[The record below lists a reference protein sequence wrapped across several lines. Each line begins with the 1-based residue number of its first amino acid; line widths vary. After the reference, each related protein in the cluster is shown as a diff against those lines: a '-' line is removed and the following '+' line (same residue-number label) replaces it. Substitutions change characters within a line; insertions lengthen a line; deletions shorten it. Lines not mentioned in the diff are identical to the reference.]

1 MENKKVLKLTD
12 FQKNEENPFMKQA
25 IEGIENHVVKKYKSS
40 TVDGSGQR
48 NGFKISNA
56 IHADG
61 TEANL
66 QYIDFIKVQCGVLAK
81 SGWLG
86 EVSTEVFSFEDLT
99 K

>member
-1 MENKKVLKLTD
+1 M
-12 FQKNEENPFMKQA
+12 F
-25 IEGIENHVVKKYKSS
+25 IEVVKSKIHKV
-40 TVDGSGQR
+40 TV
-48 NGFKISNA
+48 
-56 IHADG
+56 

>member
-1 MENKKVLKLTD
+1 MAISGLHYSATSPH
-12 FQKNEENPFMKQA
+12 QKTQGQTYPHPRK
-25 IEGIENHVVKKYKSS
+25 
-40 TVDGSGQR
+40 GSY
-48 NGFKISNA
+48 GFKISNA

-66 QYIDFIKVQCGVLAK
+66 QYIDFIKIQCGVLAK

>member
-1 MENKKVLKLTD
+1 MDNFGND
-12 FQKNEENPFMKQA
+12 Q
-25 IEGIENHVVKKYKSS
+25 IEGGS

-48 NGFKISNA
+48 NGFKIYNA

-66 QYIDFIKVQCGVLAK
+66 QYIDFIKIQCGVLAK

>member
-1 MENKKVLKLTD
+1 MTASDISAFSNV
-12 FQKNEENPFMKQA
+12 
-25 IEGIENHVVKKYKSS
+25 HSS
-40 TVDGSGQR
+40 ILLSSKSGQR

-66 QYIDFIKVQCGVLAK
+66 QYIDFIKIQCGVLAK

>member
-1 MENKKVLKLTD
+1 MTGVRGYFGND
-12 FQKNEENPFMKQA
+12 Q
-25 IEGIENHVVKKYKSS
+25 IEGGS

-66 QYIDFIKVQCGVLAK
+66 LIY
-81 SGWLG
+81 
-86 EVSTEVFSFEDLT
+86 
-99 K
+99 

>member
-1 MENKKVLKLTD
+1 MLKHILFTCLLSFSVTPLLKAQNCGND
-12 FQKNEENPFMKQA
+12 EIYHLPYKNT
-25 IEGIENHVVKKYKSS
+25 Y
-40 TVDGSGQR
+40 
-48 NGFKISNA
+48 KISNA